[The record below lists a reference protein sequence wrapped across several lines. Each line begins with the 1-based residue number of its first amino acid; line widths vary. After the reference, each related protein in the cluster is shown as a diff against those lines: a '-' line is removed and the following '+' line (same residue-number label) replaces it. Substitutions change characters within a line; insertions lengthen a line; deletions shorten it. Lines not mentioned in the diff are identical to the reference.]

1 MPFTG
6 TMQKVKDLEGLIDT
20 LRGKLRAYL
29 ELISTRFSS
38 NGQQFQCP
46 RRATHANNDSVLSC
60 NFFPDES
67 HWHCF
72 ACDDEGDIFSA
83 AHFLENRPKDGIRWI
98 PDTVLYLADRLHVPY
113 EFEELT
119 AEEKCRQQMFDALRE
134 VAELAHRGFLM
145 TETAKAYARN
155 RGWDERLARRFLF
168 GWCSYEKL
176 LDKLQT
182 KGYPPEVLRQ
192 AGLTTRTML
201 DHRLLFPIKDEHGR
215 VIGFTSRTLLSKE
228 EARQQEVPLYVNSDT
243 NVVYKKSRALFN
255 IHQIEGDTVWLVE
268 GPADVISLDK
278 HGVHNAV
285 ALCGVALTD
294 DHFRLLTRKGIRTVI
309 FCLDNDKK
317 GREAEEE
324 ILNRITRAHGLSV
337 YVKNRDGCIDVDDC
351 LRTHDVL
358 LTSGQQSMF
367 EYYLGRY
374 KETQRREYRDKTL
387 RAIFLEKSPID
398 QDNLCKRMAAELDV
412 RREVIWEELNHLI
425 DREGDVG
432 LISQLDI
439 LREKSVFERQ
449 LARFEKEA
457 WSHDGKLL
465 GLACGFPIFTEVMS
479 GIQPAFYII
488 AGEEGTGKSSLSLN
502 LAMNI
507 LKAEPK
513 RAYVLY
519 FSIDD
524 TVEEVIARCLAME
537 AGLEINAMK
546 NPRFEIERNT
556 SYSQEQIQQL
566 LGRYHTALT
575 SLRGM
580 ASHLMVKDESEVK
593 DIHDMERIIRT
604 FKQIAEEDG
613 RQLVVF
619 IDSLHRIT
627 NSRKFHQ
634 TVREA
639 AMEISNSLKRWRN
652 TYKLPVI
659 ATAELR
665 KLNDRGGVRPTADDI
680 KEASDFKYD
689 VNVMLLLYNDLRS
702 RKEYAELKF
711 LHGEGLYPVLELNVD
726 KNKTS
731 SFQRRLYFKFYPPFA
746 RIEECTWKEQ
756 EFYHSLAFPKAA
768 PLSKTEGSG

>member
-1 MPFTG
+1 
-6 TMQKVKDLEGLIDT
+6 MQKVKDLEGLIEA
-20 LRGKLRAYL
+20 LRGKLRGYL
-29 ELISTRFSS
+29 ELIGTRFSS

-46 RRATHANNDSVLSC
+46 RRASHANNDSVLSC

-83 AHFLENRPKDGIRWI
+83 AHFLEQRPRDGIRWI
-98 PDTVLYLADRLHVPY
+98 PDTVLYLAGKLNVPY
-113 EFEELT
+113 EFQELT
-119 AEEKCRQQMFDALRE
+119 PEETFQQQVFDALQDT
-134 VAELAHRGFLM
+134 AELAHRGFLV
-145 TETAKAYARN
+145 TDAAKAYARS
-155 RGWDERLARRFLF
+155 RGWDERLAGRFLF
-168 GWCSYEKL
+168 GYCTYEKL
-176 LDKLQT
+176 LDKLQA
-182 KGYPPEVLRQ
+182 KGYPLEVLRQ
-192 AGLTTRTML
+192 AGLTNKAML

-228 EARQQEVPLYVNSDT
+228 QAKQQEVPLYINSDT
-243 NVVYKKSRALFN
+243 NTVYKKSRALFN
-255 IHQIEGDTVWLVE
+255 IHRIEGDAVWLVE
-268 GPADVISLDK
+268 GPADVISLDQR
-278 HGVHNAV
+278 GVHNAV

-294 DHFRLLTRKGIRTVI
+294 DHFRLLSRKGIKTVI
-309 FCLDNDKK
+309 FCLDNDRK
-317 GREAEEE
+317 GREAEEG

-337 YVKNRDGCIDVDDC
+337 YIKNRDSCTDVDEC
-351 LRTHDVL
+351 LKTHDFL
-358 LTSGQQSMF
+358 LGSGQQSMF

-374 KETQRREYRDKTL
+374 KETSSREYRDKTL

-432 LISQLDI
+432 LISQLDV

-449 LARFEKEA
+449 LAKFEKEA
-457 WSHDGKLL
+457 WNRDGKLL

-513 RAYVLY
+513 RVYVLY

-524 TVEEVIARCLAME
+524 TVEEVIARLLAME
-537 AGLEINAMK
+537 AGLDINAMK
-546 NPRFEIERNT
+546 NPRHEIERN
-556 SYSQEQIQQL
+556 SRYSQEQIRHWL
-566 LGRYHTALT
+566 DRYHAALAT
-575 SLRGM
+575 LRGM
-580 ASHLMVKDESEVK
+580 APYLMVKDESEVK

-711 LHGEGLYPVLELNVD
+711 LHGDELHPVIELNVD

-731 SFQRRLYFKFYPPFA
+731 SFQRRLYFMFYPPFA

-768 PLSKTEGSG
+768 PLSRTEGGG

>member
-1 MPFTG
+1 MH
-6 TMQKVKDLEGLIDT
+6 KVKDLEGLIET
-20 LRGKLRAYL
+20 LRGKLREYL
-29 ELISTRFSS
+29 ERIGTRFSS

-72 ACDDEGDIFSA
+72 ACDDEGDIFTA
-83 AHFLENRPKDGIRWI
+83 AHFLEQRPKDGLRWI
-98 PDTVLYLADRLHVPY
+98 ADTVLYLAEKLKAPY
-113 EFEELT
+113 EFQELT
-119 AEEKCRQQMFDALRE
+119 AEEKFQQQLFDALQE
-134 VAELAHRGFLM
+134 TAELAHRGFLV
-145 TETAKAYARN
+145 TDTGKAYAYS
-155 RGWDERLARRFLF
+155 RGWDETLARKFLF
-168 GWCSYEKL
+168 GYCAYDKL
-176 LDKLQT
+176 LDRLQT

-192 AGLTTRTML
+192 AGLTNKALL

-215 VIGFTSRTLLSKE
+215 VIGFTGRTLLSKE
-228 EARQQEVPLYVNSDT
+228 QAKQQEVPLYINSDT
-243 NVVYKKSRALFN
+243 NSVYRKSRALFN
-255 IHQIEGDTVWLVE
+255 IHHIDGDTIWLVE
-268 GPADVISLDK
+268 GPADVISLDQ

-317 GREAEEE
+317 GREAEEG
-324 ILNRITRAHGLSV
+324 ILSRISRSHGLAV
-337 YVKNRDGCIDVDDC
+337 YIKNRDSCTDVDEC
-351 LRTHDVL
+351 LGTHDVL
-358 LTSGQQSMF
+358 LSSGQQSMF

-374 KETQRREYRDKTL
+374 KETNSREYRDKTL

-412 RREVIWEELNHLI
+412 RREVIWEELNHLV
-425 DREGDVG
+425 DKEGDVG

-449 LARFEKEA
+449 LMKFEKEA
-457 WSHDGKLL
+457 WNRDGKLL

-524 TVEEVIARCLAME
+524 TVEEVIARLLATE
-537 AGLEINAMK
+537 TGLEINAMK
-546 NPRFEIERNT
+546 NPRFAIERNT
-556 SYSQEQIQQL
+556 CYSPEETQSL
-566 LGRYHTALT
+566 LGRYRRALAT
-575 SLRGM
+575 LRGL
-580 ASHLMVKDESEVK
+580 ASCFIVKDEAEVK
-593 DIHDMERIIRT
+593 DIHDMERLIRV

-652 TYKLPVI
+652 TYRLPVI

-689 VNVMLLLYNDLRS
+689 VNVTLLLYNDLRS
-702 RKEYAELKF
+702 RKEAAELKF
-711 LHGEGLYPVLELNVD
+711 LYGDTYWPVLELNVD

-746 RIEECTWKEQ
+746 RIEECVWKEQ
-756 EFYHSLAFPKAA
+756 AFYHSLAFPKAV
-768 PLSKTEGSG
+768 PLSGTEGGG